1 MNKNIALAGRILRLI
16 RNNPEFIPTALRM
29 EYRHRWGIDADRRR
43 RPGRSAPPTNLSI
56 VLSMRCNLACVMCRQ
71 IRGADE
77 GAVHRSWYDFGRE
90 LPISAWISLLDQVA
104 SFRPWLFVTGGEPL
118 LYPHFKEFV
127 EEARKR
133 RLLVHLQT
141 NGTLLAGVADF
152 VVSMG
157 VAAVNVSLDGPP
169 EIHDRVRNK
178 KGTFERVE
186 QGVTALLEARKR
198 LKSPGPIISFN
209 FTISKTNLPWL
220 EEIVPLAIRLNADCL
235 QIQHTMFDSVENV
248 AMHNRFFTAERVRE
262 LGLHIDLPSISDDE
276 YYQNELEPE
285 DLPKLRAALDKARA
299 QAKGRI
305 KLHFMPQIPTE
316 LLEPYYFDLNHPFIQ
331 GCDHL
336 WKTTRI
342 LADGTVSP
350 CLNIVVGNIAETPF
364 MDLWNGPR
372 MARLRGLVHDRL
384 LPGCARCCQR
394 HYTKASRAF

>member
-1 MNKNIALAGRILRLI
+1 MNKNVALAGRIFRLI

-29 EYRHRWGIDADRRR
+29 EYRHRWGIDVDRRR
-43 RPGRSAPPTNLSI
+43 RPGKSAPPTNLSI
-56 VLSMRCNLACVMCRQ
+56 VLSMRCNLSCVMCRQ

-90 LPISAWISLLDQVA
+90 LPIEVWIRLLDQVA

-186 QGVTALLEARKR
+186 QGMAALLEARQR

-220 EEIVPLAIRLNADCL
+220 EEIVPLAVRLNADCL
-235 QIQHTMFDSVENV
+235 QIQHTMFDSIENV
-248 AMHNRFFTAERVRE
+248 AKHNQFFTAERVRE
-262 LGLHIDLPSISDDE
+262 LGLEIDLPSISDDE
-276 YYQNELEPE
+276 YYQNELTPE
-285 DLPKLRAALDKARA
+285 DLPKLRAGLD
-299 QAKGRI
+299 
-305 KLHFMPQIPTE
+305 
-316 LLEPYYFDLNHPFIQ
+316 
-331 GCDHL
+331 
-336 WKTTRI
+336 
-342 LADGTVSP
+342 
-350 CLNIVVGNIAETPF
+350 
-364 MDLWNGPR
+364 
-372 MARLRGLVHDRL
+372 
-384 LPGCARCCQR
+384 
-394 HYTKASRAF
+394 

>member
-1 MNKNIALAGRILRLI
+1 MAGRIFRLI
-16 RNNPEFIPTALRM
+16 RKNPEFIPTALRM

-43 RPGRSAPPTNLSI
+43 RPGMSAPPTNLSI

-71 IRGADE
+71 IRGADQ

-90 LPISAWISLLDQVA
+90 LPIEVWVRLLDQVA
-104 SFRPWLFVTGGEPL
+104 AFRPWLFVTGGEPL

-186 QGVTALLEARKR
+186 QGMAALLEARRR

-220 EEIVPLAIRLNADCL
+220 EEIVPLAVRLNADCL
-235 QIQHTMFDSVENV
+235 QIQHTMFDSIENV
-248 AMHNRFFTAERVRE
+248 AAHNRFFTPERVRE
-262 LGLHIDLPSISDDE
+262 LGLEIDLPSISDDE
-276 YYQNELEPE
+276 YYQNELGPD
-285 DLPKLRAALDKARA
+285 DLPKLKAGLEKARS
-299 QAKGRI
+299 QAKGKI

-350 CLNIVVGNIAETPF
+350 CLNIIVGNIADTPF

-372 MARLRGLVHDRL
+372 MASLRGLVRDRL